1 VYALSGWLGSQEPG
15 HRGVSG
21 QSAFCAGRAQITE
34 RRSSSKVKRHGLSFL
49 LIASFSWGQA
59 PGNGSATATQRP
71 HETAGSS
78 EVESSKPAITIA
90 GLCEDSAE
98 RDTVSNCTTV
108 ITRAQFERVVNAI
121 DPTMRRADRGQFALH
136 YADVLVMAAKAEQM
150 GLDKTP
156 EFEEQMK
163 LARIQALSQDLT
175 KAIRERASQIPEND
189 IEDFYHANQPR
200 FEKAEFDRLY
210 IPHNSVATE
219 PVAAKSRLADSEQA
233 TKKEAENLRMRA
245 LAGEEFD
252 TLQTDAFKSAGIKSA
267 PPATGVSL
275 RRISLPPDQ
284 VSVMD
289 LKPGDISPV
298 LSGPNGCFIYR
309 LKAKSTLPLDQ
320 VRNEIAEALRTQQ
333 IHDETDGI
341 LNSAKST
348 LDESYFKR

>member
-1 VYALSGWLGSQEPG
+1 
-15 HRGVSG
+15 
-21 QSAFCAGRAQITE
+21 
-34 RRSSSKVKRHGLSFL
+34 VKRYGMFFL
-49 LIASFSWGQA
+49 LIASLSWGQA
-59 PGNGSATATQRP
+59 TAKESAAESQRSR
-71 HETAGSS
+71 ETAPSPEAG
-78 EVESSKPAITIA
+78 SSKPAITIV
-90 GLCEDSAE
+90 GLCEDPAE
-98 RDTVSNCTTV
+98 RVTAATCTTI

-175 KAIRERASQIPEND
+175 KAIRERASQIPEKD
-189 IEDFYHANQPR
+189 IQDFYLGNLPR

-210 IPHNSVATE
+210 IPRNSFATE
-219 PVAAKSRLADSEQA
+219 PTARGANSPVKAGPEESEQTA
-233 TKKEAENLRMRA
+233 KREADNLRVRA
-245 LAGEEFD
+245 LAGEDFG
-252 TLQTDAFKSAGIKSA
+252 TLQADAFQAAGIKSA

-320 VRNEIAEALRTQQ
+320 VRNEIAEALRTQR